1 MKKITLWLFALLTC
15 WQTYS
20 QVGLTENFDASTA
33 LPAGWSVSDFSTPTA
48 TDACAGNSHR
58 TNRYSFS
65 TSGTLISP
73 NQVAASNGTN
83 LTFSFDYK
91 IENWNSTTATPAG
104 WGNFVVQYSTD
115 NGATWSTFFTVDD
128 SNHVVANTC
137 ATFSNVIPG
146 ASLPAGSDVRFRFLS
161 TWVVGDYDI
170 YFDNISATQVT
181 ALPPNCTA
189 LSSPANGAV
198 NIDSSI
204 VSWPAAS
211 GVPTGY
217 KLTVGTTPG
226 GTDVF
231 NALDVLNVLTYNLGV
246 LNAGTTYYVKVVPYN
261 ANGDAIGCTESSFTT
276 CGTNAV
282 PVLEPFATFLPGCWV
297 EADNG
302 DLVAGPATFGASGWA
317 ADGFA
322 NVGTTGAINYN
333 VYQAV
338 ANDWVISPFYA
349 IPTTGY
355 ELKYDAA
362 ATQYA
367 GTGAPTTAWEAD
379 DFVEVLVS
387 TGTTNWVVLYT
398 YNAANANIPSNTGTT
413 NVIDLD
419 AFAGLN
425 VRFAFRA
432 VEGTAN
438 GAADIDFSIDNFEI
452 RATPACLEPTG
463 LAVAGITDSS
473 VDLSWVAGGTE
484 LDWQYLIQPQGT
496 GTPTGSEPGIVDV
509 TSSNET
515 DSTLSPNTAYEVYV
529 RAFCSVSEQSPW
541 VGPVNF
547 RTACTALTVP
557 FSEGFNSTSSTE
569 ACWTVLN
576 ANGDTEAWDMNYTT
590 NPYEGNQSAVMYTD
604 FNAGANDDWLISPT
618 ITLTGGQRLK
628 YHYRVQS
635 NFEPNDFELLLST
648 TGAVPASFTTVLL
661 PTASYSNTT
670 YVEQI
675 VDLSA
680 YSGNVNIA
688 WHVPAGGLDG
698 WRLYIDNVIIENIP
712 VTPPS
717 CASNIVATPNATC
730 GNFSNLITW
739 DATVGA
745 DGYYISVGTTPAGTD
760 VANNVNLGN
769 VTTYSFTGTIAT
781 TYYYTVVPFNA
792 NGSATGCTELSF
804 ATAATGCYCTSVP
817 TSVDGSGITNV
828 QLVATNFANTPASY
842 TDHTATPVNMSQG
855 VSNNVQITF
864 ATGYTYDTN
873 IWIDFNNDFD
883 FDDAGE
889 LVQTGI
895 ASTSANP
902 TTLNASFMMP
912 GTAPLGQHRM
922 RIGTADVGQVPPAPC
937 YSGSW
942 GVTLDF
948 TVNIVAASCTPPA
961 ATTAVVPACG
971 SGQFSVDV
979 TVTALGNGTPSITDG
994 TTTWPVTA
1002 LGVVNV
1008 GPFTSGSSVTLTL
1021 LHGVD
1026 GTCDVPLGSST
1037 YTCPAANDDLCNAIP
1052 VTVNATSTGTAYGNV
1067 GATSQTSEP
1076 VPGCFSDNINGSV
1089 WFTFVAP
1096 ASGEVNITTDIAG
1109 ATLTDTEIAV
1119 YAATGVTCSDLTTLG
1134 AALGCDQDGGTTI
1147 IYNSFLNLAGLT
1159 PGATY
1164 YIQVDD
1170 YGFGTT
1176 KGTFGLEVAEVLA
1189 SDSFDNNSFVAYP
1202 NPVKDVFNVSYTSEI
1217 SSVRVMNLLGQEV
1230 LSRDVNAT
1238 STQIDMSQLST
1249 GAYIVNVTVGDTIKT
1264 IKVVKQ

>member
-1 MKKITLWLFALLTC
+1 MKKITLWLFALLMC

-20 QVGLTENFDASTA
+20 QVGLTENFNASTA

-65 TSGTLISP
+65 TSGTLTSP

-91 IENWNSTTATPAG
+91 IENWNTTTATPAG

-115 NGATWSTFFTVDD
+115 NGGTWTTFFTVDD

-161 TWVVGDYDI
+161 TWVAGDYDI

-217 KLTVGTTPG
+217 KL
-226 GTDVF
+226 
-231 NALDVLNVLTYNLGV
+231 NV
-246 LNAGTTYYVKVVPYN
+246 GTTYYVKVVPYN

-333 VYQAV
+333 IYQAV
-338 ANDWVISPFYA
+338 ANDWVISPYYS
-349 IPTTGY
+349 IPATGY

-367 GTGAPTTAWEAD
+367 GTGVPSPAWEAD

-398 YNAANANIPSNTGTT
+398 YNAANTNIPSNTGTT
-413 NVIDLD
+413 NIIDLD
-419 AFAGLN
+419 AYAGLS
-425 VRFAFRA
+425 VRFAFRV

-438 GAADIDFSIDNFEI
+438 GAADIDFSMDNFEI

-473 VDLSWVAGGTE
+473 VDLSWIAGGTE

-576 ANGDTEAWDMNYTT
+576 VNSDTEAWDMNYTT
-590 NPYEGNQSAVMYTD
+590 NPYEGDQSAVMYTD
-604 FNAGANDDWLISPT
+604 FNAGVNDDWLISPT

-688 WHVPAGGLDG
+688 WHVPTGGLDG

-760 VANNVNLGN
+760 VANNVNSGN
-769 VTTYSFTGTIAT
+769 VTTYSFTGAIAT
-781 TYYYTVVPFNA
+781 TYYYTVVPF
-792 NGSATGCTELSF
+792 
-804 ATAATGCYCTSVP
+804 
-817 TSVDGSGITNV
+817 
-828 QLVATNFANTPASY
+828 
-842 TDHTATPVNMSQG
+842 
-855 VSNNVQITF
+855 
-864 ATGYTYDTN
+864 
-873 IWIDFNNDFD
+873 
-883 FDDAGE
+883 
-889 LVQTGI
+889 
-895 ASTSANP
+895 
-902 TTLNASFMMP
+902 
-912 GTAPLGQHRM
+912 
-922 RIGTADVGQVPPAPC
+922 
-937 YSGSW
+937 
-942 GVTLDF
+942 
-948 TVNIVAASCTPPA
+948 
-961 ATTAVVPACG
+961 
-971 SGQFSVDV
+971 
-979 TVTALGNGTPSITDG
+979 
-994 TTTWPVTA
+994 
-1002 LGVVNV
+1002 
-1008 GPFTSGSSVTLTL
+1008 
-1021 LHGVD
+1021 
-1026 GTCDVPLGSST
+1026 
-1037 YTCPAANDDLCNAIP
+1037 
-1052 VTVNATSTGTAYGNV
+1052 
-1067 GATSQTSEP
+1067 
-1076 VPGCFSDNINGSV
+1076 
-1089 WFTFVAP
+1089 
-1096 ASGEVNITTDIAG
+1096 
-1109 ATLTDTEIAV
+1109 
-1119 YAATGVTCSDLTTLG
+1119 
-1134 AALGCDQDGGTTI
+1134 
-1147 IYNSFLNLAGLT
+1147 
-1159 PGATY
+1159 
-1164 YIQVDD
+1164 
-1170 YGFGTT
+1170 
-1176 KGTFGLEVAEVLA
+1176 K
-1189 SDSFDNNSFVAYP
+1189 
-1202 NPVKDVFNVSYTSEI
+1202 
-1217 SSVRVMNLLGQEV
+1217 
-1230 LSRDVNAT
+1230 
-1238 STQIDMSQLST
+1238 
-1249 GAYIVNVTVGDTIKT
+1249 
-1264 IKVVKQ
+1264 

>member
-1 MKKITLWLFALLTC
+1 MKKITLWLFALLMC

-20 QVGLTENFDASTA
+20 QVGLTENFNASTA

-65 TSGTLISP
+65 TSGTLTSP

-91 IENWNSTTATPAG
+91 IENWNTTTATPAG

-115 NGATWSTFFTVDD
+115 NGGTWTTFFTVDD

-161 TWVVGDYDI
+161 TWVAGDYDI

-226 GTDVF
+226 GTDIF

-338 ANDWVISPFYA
+338 ANDWVISPYYS

-367 GTGAPTTAWEAD
+367 GTGVPSPAWEAD
-379 DFVEVLVS
+379 DFVEVLIS

-398 YNAANANIPSNTGTT
+398 YNAANTNIPSNTGTT
-413 NVIDLD
+413 NIIDLD
-419 AFAGLN
+419 AYAGLS
-425 VRFAFRA
+425 VRFAFRV

-473 VDLSWVAGGTE
+473 VDLSWIAGGTE

-576 ANGDTEAWDMNYTT
+576 VNSDTEAWDMNYTT

-730 GNFSNLITW
+730 GNFDNLISW
-739 DATVGA
+739 DVTVGA

-760 VANNVNLGN
+760 VANNINLGN
-769 VTTYSFTGTIAT
+769 VTTYSFTGAIAT

-792 NGSATGCTELSF
+792 NGSATGCAELSF
-804 ATAATGCYCTSVP
+804 TTAATGCYCTSVP

-895 ASTSANP
+895 ASTNANP
-902 TTLNASFMMP
+902 TTLNASFVMP

-1008 GPFTSGSSVTLTL
+1008 GPFASGSSVTLTL

-1037 YTCPAANDDLCNAIP
+1037 YTCPAANDDLCNAISL
-1052 VTVNATSTGTAYGNV
+1052 TVSATSTGTAYGNV
-1067 GATSQTSEP
+1067 GATAQTSEP
-1076 VPGCFSDNINGSV
+1076 SGTCFNNGIDGSV
-1089 WFTFVAP
+1089 WFSFVAP

-1119 YAATGVTCSDLTTLG
+1119 YAAAGVTCSDLTTLG

-1159 PGATY
+1159 AGSTY
-1164 YIQVDD
+1164 YIQVDMW
-1170 YGFGTT
+1170 GGTAN
-1176 KGTFGLEVAEVLA
+1176 GTFGLEVAEVLA
-1189 SDSFDNNSFVAYP
+1189 SDSFDNANFVAYP

-1230 LSRDVNAT
+1230 LSREVNAT

>member
-161 TWVVGDYDI
+161 TWVAGDYDI

-204 VSWPAAS
+204 VSWSAAS

-226 GTDVF
+226 GTDIF

-246 LNAGTTYYVKVVPYN
+246 LNSGTTYYVKVVPYN
-261 ANGDAIGCTESSFTT
+261 ANGDATGCAESSFTT

-398 YNAANANIPSNTGTT
+398 YNAANTNIPSNIGTT

-419 AFAGLN
+419 AYAGLS
-425 VRFAFRA
+425 VRFAFRV
-432 VEGTAN
+432 VEGAAN

-760 VANNVNLGN
+760 IANNVNLGN

-937 YSGSW
+937 YSGTW

-1176 KGTFGLEVAEVLA
+1176 KGSFGLEVAEVLA

>member
-1 MKKITLWLFALLTC
+1 MKKITLWLFALLMC

-20 QVGLTENFDASTA
+20 QVGLTENFNASTA

-65 TSGTLISP
+65 TSGTLTSP

-91 IENWNSTTATPAG
+91 IENWNTTTATPAG

-115 NGATWSTFFTVDD
+115 NGGTWTTFFTVDD

-161 TWVVGDYDI
+161 TWVAGDYDI

-226 GTDVF
+226 GTDIF

-338 ANDWVISPFYA
+338 ANDWVISPYYS

-367 GTGAPTTAWEAD
+367 GTGVPSPAWEAD
-379 DFVEVLVS
+379 DFVEVLIS

-398 YNAANANIPSNTGTT
+398 YNAANTNIPSNTGTT
-413 NVIDLD
+413 NIIDLD
-419 AFAGLN
+419 AYAGLS
-425 VRFAFRA
+425 VRFAFRV

-473 VDLSWVAGGTE
+473 VDLSWIAGGTE

-576 ANGDTEAWDMNYTT
+576 VNSDTEAWDMNYTT

-730 GNFSNLITW
+730 GNFDNLISW
-739 DATVGA
+739 DVTVGA

-760 VANNVNLGN
+760 VANNINLGN
-769 VTTYSFTGTIAT
+769 VTTYSFTGAIAT

-792 NGSATGCTELSF
+792 NGSATGCAELSF
-804 ATAATGCYCTSVP
+804 TTAATGCYCTSVP

-895 ASTSANP
+895 ASTNANP
-902 TTLNASFMMP
+902 TTLNASFVMP

-1008 GPFTSGSSVTLTL
+1008 GPFASGSSVTLTL

-1037 YTCPAANDDLCNAIP
+1037 YTCPAANDDLCNAISL
-1052 VTVNATSTGTAYGNV
+1052 TVNATSTGTAYGNV
-1067 GATSQTSEP
+1067 GATAQTSEP
-1076 VPGCFSDNINGSV
+1076 SGTCFNNGIDGSV
-1089 WFTFVAP
+1089 WFSFVAP

-1119 YAATGVTCSDLTTLG
+1119 YAAAGVTCSDLTTLG

-1159 PGATY
+1159 AGSTY
-1164 YIQVDD
+1164 YIQVDMW
-1170 YGFGTT
+1170 GGTAN
-1176 KGTFGLEVAEVLA
+1176 GTFGLEVAEVLA
-1189 SDSFDNNSFVAYP
+1189 SDSFDNANFVAYP

-1230 LSRDVNAT
+1230 LSREVNAT